1 MIPPDSVLATVA
13 ERLDERRLVGTRLI
27 VEPPAYQGVTV
38 VAELVA
44 ADGEVDR
51 VRAEALDALFRHID
65 PLRGGADRTGW
76 PFGRPV
82 QYGEIF
88 AVLQAVRGV
97 RLVDEVRLFPADPL
111 TGRRGAAADRI
122 DVAANAL
129 VFSHQHQVVVT
140 AAGAGDRP

>member
-1 MIPPDSVLATVA
+1 MLAAVSG
-13 ERLDERRLVGTRLI
+13 RLDERRLVGTRLI
-27 VEPPAYQGVTV
+27 VEPPAYVGVTV

-44 ADGEVDR
+44 DAVDADR

-65 PLRGGADRTGW
+65 PLRGGTDGTGW
-76 PFGRPV
+76 PFGLPV

-88 AVLQAVRGV
+88 AVLQAVPGV

-111 TGRRGAAADRI
+111 TGRRGGAADRI

-140 AAGAGDRP
+140 AAGPGGRS